1 MTAAGV
7 QGVKRGDDAREE
19 RCPILYAWNLIRAMS
34 A

>member
-19 RCPILYAWNLIRAMS
+19 RWPILYAWNLIEEIS
-34 A
+34 V